1 MESDSYNPKKTL
13 WALLSDDAKRLFNN
27 AKDAVTAAEK
37 RLSERE
43 WKGDD
48 TSYARAALYELDY
61 WVSCTVDVDAVM
73 AALAR
78 LQTALDCPDPP
89 SRIFPTGTGD
99 IVEDHLG
106 MALRRLVMDKE
117 RQYTL
122 DDDTRMGQGH
132 RDHRLPPAAGPGCR
146 AAFRCHELPFRG
158 LQMKDRLRLRWHLNR
173 ALP

>member
-27 AKDAVTAAEK
+27 AKDAMTAAEK

-89 SRIFPTGTGD
+89 SRIFPTGTRDMSKTTSAWPCGASSWTKNGNIRLTTTPGWGRGTGIID
-99 IVEDHLG
+99 C
-106 MALRRLVMDKE
+106 RRQRV
-117 RQYTL
+117 RV
-122 DDDTRMGQGH
+122 
-132 RDHRLPPAAGPGCR
+132 AGPLFGATSSHFADC
-146 AAFRCHELPFRG
+146 
-158 LQMKDRLRLRWHLNR
+158 K
-173 ALP
+173 